1 MRLVRRPKEE
11 PCPPSC
17 PRDPN
22 RVKRAFYFSKIIP
35 KFIRPRFVHS
45 FISIIDIN
53 KSEQLILTLNNN
65 LEVIVK
71 DFFKIFER
79 WYILSSKYSIVEN
92 YIIKVVY
99 LVILFKYC
107 WSSIVSYWLILQADF
122 DEAESRKF
130 EDRRYIFDNHK
141 IDNLS
146 R

>member
-1 MRLVRRPKEE
+1 M
-11 PCPPSC
+11 
-17 PRDPN
+17 DN
-22 RVKRAFYFSKIIP
+22 YFD
-35 KFIRPRFVHS
+35 V
-45 FISIIDIN
+45 
-53 KSEQLILTLNNN
+53 NNN

-71 DFFKIFER
+71 DFFKIFKR

-92 YIIKVVY
+92 YIAKVVY

-107 WSSIVSYWLILQADF
+107 WSSIVSYWLILQV
-122 DEAESRKF
+122 DEAESKKF